1 MQNILIREQKR
12 DIIFVIKWSE
22 KGYDINKFNWGTT
35 FEIPFKVTLESKIHW
50 MQYQMLHR
58 KVPKNNYLYKIKLK
72 VVSSL

>member
-12 DIIFVIKWSE
+12 GIIFVIKWSE

-50 MQYQMLHR
+50 MQY
-58 KVPKNNYLYKIKLK
+58 
-72 VVSSL
+72 